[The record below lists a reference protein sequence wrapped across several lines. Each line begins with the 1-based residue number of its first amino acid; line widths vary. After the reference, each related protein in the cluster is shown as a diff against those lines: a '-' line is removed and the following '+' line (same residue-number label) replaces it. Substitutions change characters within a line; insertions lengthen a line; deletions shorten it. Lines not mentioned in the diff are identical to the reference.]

1 MSEQENQKDVSMD
14 RKLPCEVTFETDE
27 KTFRGTSVHF
37 NERGMLVL
45 CKNPPSLNARGKTTL
60 RFPGYRHAIELS
72 GEVVWTNIYGPGDS
86 LSPKGMAIKF
96 VNIEKDQERLLTGLA
111 EQYESLSS
119 IYSCYYT

>member
-1 MSEQENQKDVSMD
+1 VIEQEIHKDVLTN
-14 RKLPCEVTFETDE
+14 RKLPCEVTFEVNE
-27 KTFRGTSVHF
+27 ETFRGTSMHF

-45 CKNPPSLNARGKTTL
+45 CKQPPPLNARGKAVL
-60 RFPGYRHAIELS
+60 RFPGIRNTVEMS

-96 VNIEKDQERLLTGLA
+96 INVDKDQERVLIGLA
-111 EQYESLSS
+111 EQYESLGS